1 MRLLGRYEPR
11 CLILLYKKYNFP
23 MRKGKIVWKSVF
35 PDFTCENFDWTSLTP
50 LAPISSISV
59 WGKMWKSV
67 SLAFFC
73 FSIIYYFGI
82 GRWRKWLPQK
92 DMTLKYCLLFA
103 CFAVEIL
110 NMWLYLLFMY
120 SLSSSPLP
128 VLTLFPWNKRYYS
141 MYKVKII
148 RMMWS
153 NLDIPQYTLWHSF
166 LCNFYLSS
174 YL

>member
-1 MRLLGRYEPR
+1 MSELWLD
-11 CLILLYKKYNFP
+11 LSFVDTIDTNILNFC
-23 MRKGKIVWKSVF
+23 KS
-35 PDFTCENFDWTSLTP
+35 
-50 LAPISSISV
+50 
-59 WGKMWKSV
+59 GY
-67 SLAFFC
+67 LAFFC

-128 VLTLFPWNKRYYS
+128 VLTLFLWNKRYYS

-148 RMMWS
+148 RMMRS
-153 NLDIPQYTLWHSF
+153 NLDIPQYTLWHNF